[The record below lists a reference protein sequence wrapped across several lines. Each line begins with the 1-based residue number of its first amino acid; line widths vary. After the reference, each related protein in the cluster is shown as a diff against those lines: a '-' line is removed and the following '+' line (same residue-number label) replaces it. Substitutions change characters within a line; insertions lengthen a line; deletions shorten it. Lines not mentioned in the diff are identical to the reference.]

1 MTQPHRITLTL
12 PADQHAQLQ
21 AQAHRSGKTLNA
33 VVNDTIRTGLA
44 ALHAQAAEPPDW
56 LCMDMGAPKHNLT
69 KALALADALD
79 DARAI
84 AAITPF
90 NKGNT

>member
-12 PADQHAQLQ
+12 PADQHIQLQ
-21 AQAHRSGKTLNA
+21 AQAQRSGKTLNA

-44 ALHAQAAEPPDW
+44 ALHALATKPPGW
-56 LCMDMGAPKHNLT
+56 PCVDMGAPKYDLT